1 MTISVDDT
9 LPAAVFRFWTGDAPG
24 EIAAS
29 ELFGGRKVAVFAMPG
44 AFTRT
49 CSAEHL
55 PGVIDAAQHLRAKG
69 VDEVVVLVV
78 NDVFVVDAWG
88 KALGADAAGVRL
100 LADPTSAFVNAL
112 GLSFSAEPLGFVD
125 RSQRFSMLVEDNVVK
140 VLNVE
145 EPGQCSISK
154 GEALVDQV

>member
-1 MTISVDDT
+1 M
-9 LPAAVFRFWTGDAPG
+9 
-24 EIAAS
+24 
-29 ELFGGRKVAVFAMPG
+29 
-44 AFTRT
+44 
-49 CSAEHL
+49 
-55 PGVIDAAQHLRAKG
+55 
-69 VDEVVVLVV
+69 V